1 MDEHEAVVSV
11 LDHGFLYGMGCF
23 ETMRTYGGKP
33 FLFDQHMDRLEQS
46 CAALGIVLEVDRKAA
61 LSHIAELMRAN
72 RYDEAYIRYSVSAG
86 EGAVGLPTDD
96 YVSPN
101 IIVYMKVL
109 APVQQDILPAY
120 RSLQLLKL
128 PRNSPEGELR
138 LKSFHYMNNILAK
151 REMRA
156 YPWAAGAEGL
166 LLTSDG
172 RLAEGVVSNLFMVMQ
187 GSVLTPALS
196 TGILPGITRAFVMEL
211 IESTS
216 WRGVT
221 EGEYLLEEL
230 LQSEEIFLTNSVQEI
245 VGVDRVYDPNGTIL
259 WERNL
264 EGSVVESLQRRYR
277 AKIQKGEGVR

>member
-109 APVQQDILPAY
+109 APVQQDVLPAY